1 MDFTAILEQMKVW
14 LFTTGVRLF
23 IIFILAFLLT
33 RVSRLISRRFVSF
46 FLERKEDP
54 ETEKRVNTLS
64 SVILTFLN
72 VVIWIFVMLT
82 ALGQVGIE
90 IGPLLAAAGI
100 AGLAI
105 GFAGQSLVK
114 DYLNGIFILLWDQ
127 IRVGDVINVAG
138 KGGFVEQVNLKM
150 TIIRDLAGNVHF
162 IPNSM
167 IDVVTN
173 MTKDFSR
180 YVFEIGVA
188 YREDVDDVIE
198 VVKKIDEEM
207 RNDPDYK
214 DFILKPIEI
223 LGLDQFADSAIIIK
237 ARIETQPI
245 KQWMVGREYNRRIK
259 KTFDKLGIEIPFPHR
274 TIYIGQDKK
283 GESPPLQVLQK
294 ESGQKQ

>member
-14 LFTTGVRLF
+14 LFTTGVRLL

-46 FLERKEDP
+46 FLERKKDP
-54 ETEKRVNTLS
+54 ETEKRANTLS

-150 TIIRDLAGNVHF
+150 TTIRDLAGNVHF
-162 IPNSM
+162 IPNGL